1 MSDFGWVIAY
11 SLVTPLGEKVKGD
24 EANNK
29 KLIVAFVAGLVLT
42 ATCFAAPHGGRG
54 APDRGG
60 TRGPAPRQV
69 QAPKAPRGIEHKV
82 KPAPR
87 AVPRPAPV
95 RPHIGRP
102 ALPPPPRRVRPRPI
116 GARFWARPPHPPPL
130 IAAYRTWTWVD
141 AAWEMYID
149 GIFCY
154 GEGYYYDGFN
164 YYYNG
169 ACYTRPP
176 TLVTVWP

>member
-11 SLVTPLGEKVKGD
+11 TLVTPLGEKVKGD

-29 KLIVAFVAGLVLT
+29 KLRMAFVAGLVLT

-54 APDRGG
+54 APARGG
-60 TRGPAPRQV
+60 ARGPAPRQV
-69 QAPKAPRGIEHKV
+69 QAPKAPRAVEHKV

-102 ALPPPPRRVRPRPI
+102 ALPPPPRRVRPRPV

-154 GEGYYYDGFN
+154 GDGYYYDGFN